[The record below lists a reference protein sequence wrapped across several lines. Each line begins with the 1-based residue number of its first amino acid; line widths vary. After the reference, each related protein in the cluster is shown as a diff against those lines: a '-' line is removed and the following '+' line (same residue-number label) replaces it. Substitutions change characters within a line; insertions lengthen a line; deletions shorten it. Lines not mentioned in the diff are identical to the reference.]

1 MGIISLLFFILLLGI
16 AFLSTWLEKRER
28 RSFIKEKF
36 RPFEDIREEAFGGAI
51 EVECEEYKLSDLGEV
66 VLNSGKSIKYDDFLW
81 TGNLFDSTTCELVMM
96 SKDGRQDYVPLTE
109 NEFNDFVS
117 KIKRLPDRYNC
128 FEVDERVVN
137 MSRFCCSRMH
147 KWCSW
152 DLIFQG
158 ETPES
163 RYIVEIINPIHDALW
178 LKCATRKGGVQ
189 FATLPGTRYPCNR
202 GRIIGMDRFVRK
214 GHDMEECLLF
224 FQASDD
230 DPQAVCCRCR
240 LTPQEEKDFDNSVA
254 MRSRSGKVVHFAE
267 TLVQNA
273 VDQICS
279 K

>member
-1 MGIISLLFFILLLGI
+1 MVIAGLLFIIFIIGLSFFLDRLENGERFSRRKELL
-16 AFLSTWLEKRER
+16 K
-28 RSFIKEKF
+28 
-36 RPFEDIREEAFGGAI
+36 PFEDIREEAFGGAV
-51 EVECEEYKLSDLGEV
+51 EAECEEYKLSDSGEV
-66 VLNSGKSIKYDDFLW
+66 VLKSGKSIKYDDFLW
-81 TGNLFDSTTCELVMM
+81 TGNLFDSTSCELVMR
-96 SKDGRQDYVPLTE
+96 SKDGRQNYVLITE
-109 NEFNDFVS
+109 NELEDFIS
-117 KIKRLPDRYNC
+117 KAKRLPDRYNC

-147 KWCSW
+147 KSCSW

-163 RYIVEIINPIHDALW
+163 RYFVEIINPIHDALW

-189 FATLPGTRYPCNR
+189 FATLPGRRYPYNR

-214 GHDMEECLLF
+214 GYDMGECLLF

-230 DPQAVCCRCR
+230 DSKAVCCCCR
-240 LTPQEEKDFDNSVA
+240 LTPQEEKDFDNSVP
-254 MRSRSGKVVHFAE
+254 MRNRSGKVVHFAE